1 MEKII
6 NSLKIYL
13 YGDSEKQAIIFVHG
27 FPYDHT
33 MWMNQINELQRDYFC
48 VTYDIRGLGQSYVGD
63 GQYTMEAY
71 VDDLY
76 SIIDELKLVKPVLC
90 GLSMGGY
97 ITFRTL
103 ESARVKFGG
112 AILCDTK
119 SDADTDK
126 EKLIRASKI
135 NQINVEGLDKFVESF
150 VPNCFSDLT
159 IKNKPELFNDVLNKS
174 KQHNPIGVK
183 GALFA
188 MLSRTSTKKF
198 LKKIDFPTLILVG
211 KYDKLTPPKT
221 MRKIA
226 ESILHSEFKIVPN
239 AGHMTPIENPE
250 FVTKSIKDFLSII
263 SKPKL

>member
-1 MEKII
+1 MERII
-6 NSLKIYL
+6 NSLKVYL
-13 YGDSEKQAIIFVHG
+13 YGDSEKQPIIFVHG

-33 MWMNQINELQRDYFC
+33 MWMNQINELQRNYFC

-71 VDDLY
+71 VDDIY

-103 ESARVKFGG
+103 ESARVEFGG

-119 SDADTDK
+119 PDADADK
-126 EKLIRASKI
+126 GKLIRASKI
-135 NQINVEGLDKFVESF
+135 NQINVEGLDKFVENF

-159 IKNKPELFNDVLNKS
+159 INTKPKLFNSVLNKS
-174 KQHNPIGVK
+174 KQNNPIGVK

-198 LKKIDFPTLILVG
+198 LKKINFPTLILVG
-211 KYDKLTPPKT
+211 NYDKLTPPET
-221 MRKIA
+221 MHKISEA
-226 ESILHSEFKIVPN
+226 ITNSEFKIVPD
-239 AGHMTPIENPE
+239 AGHMTPLENPE
-250 FVTKSIKDFLSII
+250 FVTKSIKEFLSKIN
-263 SKPKL
+263 KPKT